1 MNEIEIT
8 NLVVLLKA
16 DDWIGIIIFLIFIL
30 FPVIKKLFGLKSEEE
45 SSNEEVMQVSEEEK
59 EKSAQQVR
67 AYLER
72 MRGFTSDGVSQTRPA
87 VRSGTGADRKARAKR
102 GKEAAK
108 PEPTTPVLVLE
119 SEQLPELPP
128 PTVTAPAVVAAPKIN
143 VIHNLM
149 QDSRFTDVQKAIIF
163 HEIFKRPSVL

>member
-8 NLVVLLKA
+8 NLVVLLAA
-16 DDWIGIIIFLIFIL
+16 DDWIGIIVFLIFIL

-45 SSNEEVMQVSEEEK
+45 SNNEEVMQVSEEEK

-108 PEPTTPVLVLE
+108 PEPVTPVLVLE
-119 SEQLPELPP
+119 AEQLPELLP
-128 PTVTAPAVVAAPKIN
+128 PAVIAPIVSTPKVN
-143 VIHNLM
+143 VIHDLM